1 MRLILALAAA
11 GAAYWFLSN
20 RDRRYTG
27 STTNASDAVDD
38 IHVFMCGTHFGW
50 VDRKV
55 PKTPRNPDGIES
67 VPFRTTTRD
76 EAGKRNVLT
85 VADFNRFLGTV
96 ERMAAQA
103 GVFIP
108 EVA

>member
-38 IHVFMCGTHFGW
+38 IHV
-50 VDRKV
+50 
-55 PKTPRNPDGIES
+55 PPRA
-67 VPFRTTTRD
+67 TTD
-76 EAGKRNVLT
+76 QQL
-85 VADFNRFLGTV
+85 D
-96 ERMAAQA
+96 A
-103 GVFIP
+103 GVKETFP
-108 EVA
+108 ASDPVSVSAEGETAWEKQQRGRR